1 MQTTNT
7 TDTPFTFKSF
17 FQAESHLEKQGYH
30 CEKEQWVH
38 ADKPIVSVVP
48 TDNGVQIKPI
58 QH

>member
-1 MQTTNT
+1 MSTTST
-7 TDTPFTFKSF
+7 IDTPFTFESF

-30 CEKEQWVH
+30 CEKERWVH

-48 TDNGVQIKPI
+48 IDNGVQIKSI